1 MNVWHVDEAIILA
14 RLIVFLI
21 FMAGLIKTAVPERIR
36 RLYSFKVNLL
46 TIVPFGARWQKEIA
60 PEHVDAYRK
69 LRRWF
74 FAGMTAL
81 LALLAVG
88 LLQVVYFKFFFMKL
102 HGFDRLAKIVALHV
116 QHTDL
121 RPENDADKARAAT
134 LVTDLQHALAK
145 YQDYH
150 VAEAEGFEPFA
161 PEIKVPVVRFW
172 KHSSGLKL
180 AVTFKPGEPH
190 SLLYQ
195 PTPGGGYKL
204 IGATYVSEKDAS
216 EDQLNRHV
224 PLSVARWSREVN
236 LCRPARGT
244 DAKTTDWTK
253 FDSIATK
260 QACDAVGGR
269 FMPLLSDWTVEVHPW
284 EQNPKLVWAQ

>member
-1 MNVWHVDEAIILA
+1 MNVWMLDRAVVLA
-14 RLIVFLI
+14 RLIVWLI
-21 FMAGLIKTAVPERIR
+21 FVAGLIKTAVPNRIL
-36 RLYSFKVNLL
+36 RLYSFRVKMLAIL
-46 TIVPFGARWQKEIA
+46 PFSTRWQKEIA
-60 PEHVDAYRK
+60 PEHLEVYRK
-69 LRRWF
+69 SRRWF

-81 LALLAVG
+81 LAVS
-88 LLQVVYFKFFFMKL
+88 LLQFIYFKFFFMKV
-102 HGFDRLAKIVALHV
+102 HGFDQYAKNISLHV
-116 QHTDL
+116 QYTDL
-121 RPENDADKARAAT
+121 RAENDADKARAAI

-150 VAEAEGFEPFA
+150 VAEADGFEPVA

-172 KHSSGLKL
+172 KHPSGLEPD
-180 AVTFKPGEPH
+180 VTFNPSEPH

-216 EDQLNRHV
+216 EDQLNANV
-224 PLSVARWSREVN
+224 PLSIARWSRDVN

-260 QACDAVGGR
+260 QACDAAGGR

-284 EQNPKLVWAQ
+284 ERNPKLVWAQ